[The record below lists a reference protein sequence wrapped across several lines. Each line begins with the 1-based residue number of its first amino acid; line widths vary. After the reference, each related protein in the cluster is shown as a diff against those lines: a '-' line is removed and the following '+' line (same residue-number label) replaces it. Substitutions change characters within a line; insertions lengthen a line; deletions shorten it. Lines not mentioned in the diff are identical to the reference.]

1 MPVIMILVGPMIEG
15 FTVCDDHAA
24 FAGRHGFVVVEA
36 EDPHIAEGAQFF
48 PLERAA
54 ASLGIVL
61 QDPEVM
67 TAGHFHDPAIRA
79 AEPHMCTGMTAL
91 V

>member
-1 MPVIMILVGPMIEG
+1 
-15 FTVCDDHAA
+15 
-24 FAGRHGFVVVEA
+24 
-36 EDPHIAEGAQFF
+36 
-48 PLERAA
+48 
-54 ASLGIVL
+54 
-61 QDPEVM
+61 M